1 MNSRFAR
8 LRLLF
13 GGAFFLFAGV
23 DLVVFLTGGLFFRGH
38 VAYLMI

>member
-23 DLVVFLTGGLFFRGH
+23 DLVVLTGPFFRGH